1 MLNHLSIRNI
11 VLIEKLDLDFQ
22 SGLTVLTGETG
33 AGKSILLDSVGLILG
48 DRAETRLIR
57 KGCEAASV
65 TASFTLPHTHAA
77 FDILREADF
86 DTTPEDGLIIRRQLN
101 SNGQNKAFLN
111 DAPISLTLLKAVG
124 AVIADIH
131 AQFDTHHL
139 MNEQNHMSLVDLYGD
154 YSALCDETRTL
165 WTELSS
171 IRREITTKKEMAEKA
186 KQEEDYLRFVLD
198 EMKTI
203 NPKEGEHEELDKKR
217 IEIKNKSA
225 LLNAFSMAD
234 QALNGETGADNQL
247 MQAIKALQTVEDK
260 AGEDLTAL
268 LDDFS
273 SVQQNL
279 SDALFR
285 FQHMIND
292 IDGQDGSLDSIE
304 ERLLTIRDLARKHKC
319 LPEEL
324 PAKMQEIADK
334 INLIENLDHDLS
346 TLLKRERETA
356 TAFEQTARALHQ
368 KRIETALIIDQKV
381 MQELPAMKMERA
393 VFTIAMDELPP
404 EKWNKNGLSMAQF
417 KIATNP
423 GSAVDS
429 LSKIASGGEISRL
442 MLAIK
447 VVLSHVEPH
456 ETLIFDEVDT
466 GIGGA
471 TADAVGV
478 RLQTL
483 SNDKQVLVVTHSP
496 QVAAKGIH
504 HYHVLKTSDDHTTQ
518 TDVITLDDTQ
528 RVDEIA
534 RMISGAAITPEAKTA
549 AKQLIAQSHLSQAK
563 KAS

>member
-48 DRAETRLIR
+48 SRAETRLIR
-57 KGCEAASV
+57 KGCETASV
-65 TASFTLPHTHAA
+65 SASFTLPADHMA
-77 FDILREADF
+77 FALLKEADF
-86 DTTPEDGLIIRRQLN
+86 EIDPSEGLLIRRQL
-101 SNGQNKAFLN
+101 SHNGQNKAFLN
-111 DAPISLTLLKAVG
+111 DTPISLTLLKSVG

-139 MNEQNHMSLVDLYGD
+139 MNENNHLKLVDLFGD
-154 YSALCDETRTL
+154 YDGLLTKTQNL
-165 WTELSS
+165 WADLAA
-171 IRREITTKKEMAEKA
+171 IRREIDSKKAMAEKA

-198 EMKTI
+198 EMKAI
-203 NPKEGEHEELDKKR
+203 NPKDGEHEELDKKR
-217 IEIKNKSA
+217 IEIKNKGA
-225 LLNAFSMAD
+225 LLQAFSMAD
-234 QALNGETGADNQL
+234 QALNNEMGADNQL

-260 AGEDLTAL
+260 AGEDLTTL
-268 LDDFS
+268 LDDLS

-285 FQHMIND
+285 FQHLLND
-292 IDGQDGSLDSIE
+292 IDGQDGSLDAIE

-324 PAKMQEIADK
+324 PEKMQEIEDK

-346 TLLKRERETA
+346 ALLKREKETA
-356 TAFEQTARALHQ
+356 TAFEAAARELHE
-368 KRIETALIIDQKV
+368 KRIKTAQKIDENV
-381 MQELPAMKMERA
+381 MAELPSMKMDRA
-393 VFTIAMDELPP
+393 IFTIAMDELPHD
-404 EKWNKNGLSMAQF
+404 KWNKNGISSAEF

-423 GSAVDS
+423 GSALDS

-456 ETLIFDEVDT
+456 NTLIFDEVDT

-471 TADAVGV
+471 TADAVGM
-478 RLQTL
+478 RLQNL
-483 SNDKQVLVVTHSP
+483 SHHKQVLVVTHSP

-504 HYHVLKTSDDHTTQ
+504 HYHVLKTSDDNTTQ
-518 TDVITLDDTQ
+518 TDVITLNDTQ
-528 RVDEIA
+528 RIDEIA
-534 RMISGAAITPEAKTA
+534 RMISGAAITPEAQTA
-549 AKQLIAQSHLSQAK
+549 AQQLILHSHSNTAK